1 MKIVIGADSYA
12 PDINGAARFAERLAE
27 GLAGRRHEIHVV
39 SASTD
44 GPARTEHV
52 GELTVHRLHSIRY
65 RLHES
70 LRVCLPWQ
78 TIPESRR
85 LLAEL
90 RPDVV
95 HVQSHMV
102 IGRGL
107 AYAAADRAIPLVATN
122 HFMPENVFGYVPL
135 LPRPFY
141 QAAGRI
147 AWRDLARVFGRAD
160 VITAPTPRAI
170 QLLQDATGLSGEAI
184 SCGIDSE
191 RYWQASQQAQPGTGP
206 VILFVGRLDQ
216 EKRIDELIA
225 AFARIPAGTGA
236 RLEIVG
242 HGDQHDLLV
251 RLAAELGVS
260 DRVSFLGH
268 VSEQDLLTAYGRAA
282 IFCMPGVAELQ
293 SLVTLEAMSA
303 GKPVVAANAM
313 ALPHLVKPG
322 HNGWLYTPGDIGEL
336 ALRLSTLVS
345 DPALRRR
352 MGQHS
357 RELVS
362 VHDFGATLDRFEDI
376 YARVAARRS
385 VHLLT
390 RAA

>member
-12 PDINGAARFAERLAE
+12 PDINGAARFAERLAN
-27 GLAGRRHEIHVV
+27 GLTARGHQVHVV

-44 GPARTEHV
+44 GPAGTEHADGV
-52 GELTVHRLHSIRY
+52 TVHRLHSIRY
-65 RLHES
+65 RMHDS
-70 LRVCLPWQ
+70 LRVCLPWE
-78 TIPESRR
+78 TIPGSRR
-85 LLAEL
+85 LLADL
-90 RPDVV
+90 QPDVV

-107 AYAAADRAIPLVATN
+107 AYAADQHGIPLIATN
-122 HFMPENVFGYVPL
+122 HFMPENVFGYVPM
-135 LPRPFY
+135 LPRPLY
-141 QAAGRI
+141 RAAGRM
-147 AWRDLARVFGRAD
+147 AWRDLAGVFGRAD
-160 VITAPTPRAI
+160 LITAPTPRAI
-170 QLLQDATGLSGEAI
+170 QLLQDATGLTGEAI
-184 SCGIDSE
+184 SCGIDSD
-191 RYWQASQQAQPGTGP
+191 RYWRATQQAGAEGDP

-225 AFARIPAGTGA
+225 AFAKIPASTGA

-242 HGDQHDLLV
+242 QGDQHDLLV
-251 RLAAELGVS
+251 RLAAELGVA

-268 VSEQDLLTAYGRAA
+268 VTEEQLLAAYGRSS

-322 HNGWLYTPGDIGEL
+322 HNGWLYAPGDIGEL
-336 ALRLSTLVS
+336 ALRLSTLVA
-345 DPALRRR
+345 DPGLRRR

-357 RELVS
+357 REIVLA
-362 VHDFGATLDRFEDI
+362 HDFGATLDRFETI

-385 VHLLT
+385 VPLLS